1 MAASQSSN
9 ISDTSS
15 DTSSDGVSGML
26 LLPTT
31 LLSLT
36 SRPPPRTVGVIGGGI
51 AGLSCARRLQ
61 QLGVEC
67 TVYDTG
73 KRGPGGRA
81 SSRTWRGRA
90 VDHAVQSVSA
100 MPGSAF
106 HEWLSQLEADGFVR
120 PWSGLG
126 VLGEGGAFM
135 PAPEGGAPR
144 YIGVGGMGTIAEQ
157 LAGGLDIRQDIW
169 VSPNGGIFT
178 ERGSTGDG
186 GGGWCVQE
194 SKKVQARFDAV
205 VIAHNGKCAERL
217 TSKIEA
223 RDVHMLLRARF
234 ATAAT
239 GGGPGGGRMTLNSM
253 YSLHPTPTLTLA
265 QPQTRPSPSPDPH
278 PNPGQ
283 VLAPGRAAGG
293 RDAAGARRR
302 RRRVRGA

>member
-106 HEWLSQLEADGFVR
+106 HEWLSELEADGFVR

-126 VLGEGGAFM
+126 VLGDGGAFM

-178 ERGSTGDG
+178 ERGSADDG

-253 YSLHPTPTLTLA
+253 YDLLAAPNPNADPDPTPDPSKPKPGPKS
-265 QPQTRPSPSPDPH
+265 QPWPGTRSWSSCRW
-278 PNPGQ
+278 
-283 VLAPGRAAGG
+283 A
-293 RDAAGARRR
+293 
-302 RRRVRGA
+302 

>member
-178 ERGSTGDG
+178 ERGSADDG

-265 QPQTRPSPSPDPH
+265 QPQTRPSPSSDPH

-283 VLAPGRAAGG
+283 VLAPGRAAVW
-293 RDAAGARRR
+293 RDAPGARRR

>member
-106 HEWLSQLEADGFVR
+106 HEWLSELEADGFVR

-126 VLGEGGAFM
+126 VLGDGGAFM

-178 ERGSTGDG
+178 ERGSADDG

-253 YSLHPTPTLTLA
+253 YSLHPTLTLTLA
-265 QPQTRPSPSPDPH
+265 QPQTRPSPSPDPN

-283 VLAPGRAAGG
+283 VLAPGRAAVW

>member
-1 MAASQSSN
+1 
-9 ISDTSS
+9 
-15 DTSSDGVSGML
+15 ML

-31 LLSLT
+31 LLGLT

-178 ERGSTGDG
+178 ERDSAEHG

-194 SKKVQARFDAV
+194 SKKVQARYDAV

-253 YSLHPTPTLTLA
+253 CSLHLPPTLTVA
-265 QPQTRPSPSPDPH
+265 KPRTRPSPSPDPN

-283 VLAPGRAAGG
+283 VLAPGRAAGR
-293 RDAAGARRR
+293 RDTRGARRR

>member
-1 MAASQSSN
+1 
-9 ISDTSS
+9 
-15 DTSSDGVSGML
+15 ML

-31 LLSLT
+31 LLGLT
-36 SRPPPRTVGVIGGGI
+36 SRPPPRSVGVIGGGI

-100 MPGSAF
+100 TPGSAF
-106 HEWLSQLEADGFVR
+106 HDWLAQLETDGFVR

-126 VLGEGGAFM
+126 ALGEDGAFT

-144 YIGVGGMGTIAEQ
+144 YIGVGGMGAIAEQ
-157 LAGGLDIRQDIW
+157 LAGGLDIRQDCW

-178 ERGSTGDG
+178 ERGSADDG

-194 SKKVQARFDAV
+194 SKQVQTRFDAV
-205 VIAHNGKCAERL
+205 VVAHNGKCAERL

-223 RDVHMLLRARF
+223 RDVKTKGVTIAGNVSPAGCAHPLSVSVSLRR
-234 ATAAT
+234 ATCTCCCAPASPRRPLAA
-239 GGGPGGGRMTLNSM
+239 
-253 YSLHPTPTLTLA
+253 
-265 QPQTRPSPSPDPH
+265 DP
-278 PNPGQ
+278 
-283 VLAPGRAAGG
+283 AAV
-293 RDAAGARRR
+293 A
-302 RRRVRGA
+302 

>member
-1 MAASQSSN
+1 
-9 ISDTSS
+9 
-15 DTSSDGVSGML
+15 
-26 LLPTT
+26 
-31 LLSLT
+31 
-36 SRPPPRTVGVIGGGI
+36 
-51 AGLSCARRLQ
+51 
-61 QLGVEC
+61 
-67 TVYDTG
+67 
-73 KRGPGGRA
+73 
-81 SSRTWRGRA
+81 
-90 VDHAVQSVSA
+90 

-106 HEWLSQLEADGFVR
+106 HEWLSELEADGFVR

-178 ERGSTGDG
+178 ERGSADDG

-283 VLAPGRAAGG
+283 VLAPGRAAVW
-293 RDAAGARRR
+293 RDAPGARRR